1 MCWKGMSPFSASMS
15 NGNSVFIVFV
25 AMDWITRRII
35 RSGAALTSLNVAV
48 YSSSPMTSYPLQDR
62 MVWTFGPMVFFSSF
76 GN

>member
-35 RSGAALTSLNVAV
+35 RSGR
-48 YSSSPMTSYPLQDR
+48 D
-62 MVWTFGPMVFFSSF
+62 
-76 GN
+76 